1 MPSRDVLVTD
11 LALDSRQVRPG
22 GLFLALRGH
31 AAHGLRFVDA
41 ALARGAAAVVW
52 ESGEDVSAPTLPQSV
67 IGVAV
72 PQLSAHASGLAA
84 RFFAHPADQL
94 PVTGVTGT
102 NGKTTVAWLLAQAWS
117 LCGKPA
123 AYIGTLGTAYAGQLA
138 PGELTTPD
146 AVSLQRSLAALQAQG
161 AHTVALEVSSH
172 ALVQGRVTAVPFAA
186 AVFTNLSRDHLDFH
200 GSFEA
205 YGDAKALLF
214 KHAGLPL
221 AVINRDDA
229 FGAKLLAQSTAQRK
243 LVTSSRADFQ
253 VPAGCEW
260 VQAYD
265 IVTSTQGMRFGLR
278 SSWGAAVVRASL
290 FGAFNVDNLLAV
302 IGVLLGSGVPLEQV
316 VAACAQLQAPPGRL
330 QSFGG
335 VDLPLIVVDYA
346 HTPDALDKALRVL
359 RQHCQGKLWCVFG
372 CGGDRDSGK
381 RSLMGQIAAAAA
393 DCVIVTDDNPRS
405 ESPAA
410 IAAQILSGMAGS
422 RVRVIHDRPA
432 AIAAAVVECAT
443 EDVVLVAGKGH
454 ETVQI
459 VGDERRPCSDADS
472 VRAALGLRRA
482 A

>member
-1 MPSRDVLVTD
+1 M
-11 LALDSRQVRPG
+11 
-22 GLFLALRGH
+22 
-31 AAHGLRFVDA
+31 
-41 ALARGAAAVVW
+41 
-52 ESGEDVSAPTLPQSV
+52 
-67 IGVAV
+67 
-72 PQLSAHASGLAA
+72 
-84 RFFAHPADQL
+84 
-94 PVTGVTGT
+94 
-102 NGKTTVAWLLAQAWS
+102 
-117 LCGKPA
+117 
-123 AYIGTLGTAYAGQLA
+123 
-138 PGELTTPD
+138 
-146 AVSLQRSLAALQAQG
+146 
-161 AHTVALEVSSH
+161 
-172 ALVQGRVTAVPFAA
+172 
-186 AVFTNLSRDHLDFH
+186 
-200 GSFEA
+200 
-205 YGDAKALLF
+205 
-214 KHAGLPL
+214 
-221 AVINRDDA
+221 
-229 FGAKLLAQSTAQRK
+229 
-243 LVTSSRADFQ
+243 
-253 VPAGCEW
+253 
-260 VQAYD
+260 
-265 IVTSTQGMRFGLR
+265 
-278 SSWGAAVVRASL
+278 
-290 FGAFNVDNLLAV
+290 
-302 IGVLLGSGVPLEQV
+302 
-316 VAACAQLQAPPGRL
+316 